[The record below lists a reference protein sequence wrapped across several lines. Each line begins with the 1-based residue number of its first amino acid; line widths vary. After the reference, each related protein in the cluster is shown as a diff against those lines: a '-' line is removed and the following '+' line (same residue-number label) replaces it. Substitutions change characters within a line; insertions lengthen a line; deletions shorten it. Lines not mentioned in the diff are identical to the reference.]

1 MATPIMVNQ
10 STTLVQI
17 DTSVIANA
25 PYIVLLSNVNS
36 PGSLITIR
44 DTYGAASLVNRI
56 LVSTTTGVRFLD
68 GGGPLCN
75 LYTIN
80 QPYGFLTVTPKTS
93 NIWGV
98 TNTFAFPDSS
108 QVANLNSINVSSINI
123 SSVGYIQNAL
133 ISTASIS
140 TICTNNLYITANMSV
155 GQSTIAHAGFFV
167 CSVRTLDDFIA
178 SSNIYAGSTISSMFG
193 NITSTLTVPFI
204 STTNVW
210 MNGVLQTASTISTNG
225 PLFVGSSISTT
236 GNLAVGASTFIQGQ
250 LTVRQAA
257 FFGSSISTTGALNVG
272 YEAIL
277 NSSLQV
283 SHNAFIGGN
292 VSTLSNVTVGASL
305 SVMSTLYTQW
315 NMVTNSSILASGSFS
330 TLQDVN
336 IRRNLSTLGKAFI
349 GQELYTTSSI
359 LATGSFSTL
368 QDVNVAR
375 NVSVL
380 GNLYVKGTI
389 QFDQTEVDLQD
400 IMASSITAQFNI
412 STMSSFIAF
421 GGLDIRQSTFLG
433 GTVSSMSNF
442 NIFGLLSTASTVVVG
457 DSLIV
462 AKTGFFGSN
471 ISTHASMGVGGV
483 LRVGGGAVLQSTLST
498 FGQAAFF
505 SSVQIQGSLS
515 VMSSIAAACNVFVG
529 NTLSTSNLILYGST
543 SISTLAVTNTVGFG
557 MNVSSSTLHY
567 GLFSTSGAMNIG
579 GLISTTNAL
588 TVGST
593 IDTYHLAVQRGMS
606 VFSNAGFAQDVSAR
620 SSLYV
625 GMSTVLNGGF
635 YTQSPAYMADVQFTS
650 NVVIG
655 NPGGLQTNYGNL
667 SNFGLTMLKGNLTV
681 TTGITTLSNY
691 LQIDNKFGVS
701 KNTISNDTW
710 MSSLTTSSLVV
721 SYYQSTIGNAA
732 FFSNVQIQG
741 NLSVYS
747 TLDVQWNASFTRN
760 LAASTICTNQLT
772 ISTLNVIAP
781 SNTSFFVSSST
792 LHYGL
797 FSSFGQIFTGK
808 EISTMSSISAGGNL
822 NILSNATIGRNL
834 STLGTV
840 GFGATVNILGTT
852 TGQGTAFF
860 NTNLVTPQI
869 FNSSLQTSS
878 ILTSTLTAVNTSASN
893 AFAISSLVQ
902 SNLYVPFLYN
912 SSLQTSSIFTSTL
925 TASNIFA
932 CNIAI
937 SSMMASTINVS
948 TLSTVNLNASS
959 IVAPMGAF
967 STMSVFSQAV
977 ISNVFARA
985 IGVNCNSPQYAVD
998 VAGIVNASYI
1008 YQNGAQYVPAISNL
1022 AFSSISTNYALI
1034 KNTNVPSY
1042 FVAVSQAVATNNGG
1056 IYSGATPATLAAVTP
1071 SPALAGT
1078 PTSFTALYYTGSVWY
1093 IAASNATNSLL
1104 YSTSSTT
1111 AWTAS
1116 TAFTQITPVSG
1127 ALPSSSIRTIA
1138 YNGQYYLLAGT
1149 DTSGNVVRTTDFRT
1163 FTGSLI
1169 GTTRTVR
1176 TLVWNNSIW
1185 VAGGLDSSGNTG
1197 FIAYSTN
1204 GTSWTTVTMTLP
1216 TTMFTDVFSIIWN
1229 GNVFVAMGN
1238 DATTNLKYSYDGI
1251 TWANSTATSPSGLS
1265 PNTPNSSLAW
1275 SGKHFVAIQFT
1286 TTFSAGGKILRS
1298 TNGIDWTTSV
1308 TQPVCPTSV
1317 TWDGVKFVLVCGTGG
1332 TPSSVNNIYTSPDG
1346 STWTAGN
1353 TSMNCIPNIEFTT
1366 NTTPTLDLG
1375 NTSFYTNAQ
1384 PQFQGNQSTNTVTM
1398 LSNAI
1403 VLNNLYTDNTG
1414 RVGINNNAPAY
1425 ALDVNGTVN
1434 ATSLLVNGATV
1445 NTAGVN
1451 SAGNVGINKASSA
1464 SYNLDVNGTTNLSG
1478 SAALGFILNV
1488 NGPTRT
1494 KNIVFATNSFS
1505 PASDDFVNGAPSY
1518 GIGFARTGLTG
1529 LGSYA
1534 TATQPPLQIANYY
1547 GINFVGGQDLWGAG
1561 SSHMAIVDGKV
1572 GIQNTN
1578 PSCTLDVNGITRLN
1592 SNVGICTPG
1601 VVGTQLDIR
1610 GGHNLTRTSGSN
1622 LISFQFY
1629 GGGYRHFITSRHNG
1643 VASSVY
1649 NAIDFWLNN
1658 SASETGSSTSGTG
1671 NVNIMSVTAIGV
1683 GINCNVPQYTLDVN
1697 GTVNATSILVNGAAL
1712 TTNIAGINS
1721 SGNVGIGGA
1730 LNASYNLLVTG
1741 TQSNTGTLGV
1751 TGAGT
1756 FYNNLT
1762 NNGRFTNGR
1771 FKIYPQT
1778 AGGYTIME
1786 LSGGNNTG
1794 FIYADYTLH
1803 NDGIHFSYGY
1813 YGSNG
1818 VAYGIDYANSRISVG
1833 YGTISLNVGWSNSQ
1847 RPLLSVAPYIVTV
1860 IDSFRV
1866 SNTLTAQATLNVGL
1880 AAPTT
1885 NDIIAGS
1892 GLNGRADG
1900 TGLVA
1905 TFNTP
1910 RSICVDPAG
1919 NIYVADFTNFNIRK
1933 ITPAGVVTTFAGS
1946 TAGSSGT
1953 VNATGTAARFEG
1965 PYTISIDPAGLNLY
1979 VVDRANDYAVIRKIV
1994 ISSAVVSTVLTE
2006 GNINLSDAINCCVD
2020 SAGNIYFSSNQ
2031 TSSVRKVVSGT
2042 SSSVHVASVAAPRGI
2057 CLDSSNTYLYVSRQS
2072 TSPEIIRIK
2081 ISDSTQENFVG
2092 GIPQSLNDGV
2102 GYRAGF
2108 ISDLRGC
2115 GMFIDPGGSY
2125 LYVSDYPYLRRIEIS
2140 TRIVATVYT
2149 YLDGIAGICMKS
2161 DYSIYAS
2168 TDVAGGRVYRIYATV
2183 EVKDSALKVG
2193 GPTNLNGS
2201 VYINGNNARFLQC
2214 GLMFHPTAV
2223 DYDTINGAPSYGI
2236 GRVTTSLAGL
2246 GPYTV
2251 AANQWPLQ
2259 IANYYGINFIGGNA
2273 AWDQNGRSHMCIV
2286 DGKVGINCNAPAD
2299 YYLDVNGQTNI
2310 NGVLTLKAG
2319 VSHKSSDN
2327 LNRLYYSANGKT
2339 MFGAKDSYEF
2349 QDPSGNA
2356 FVYLGYDSTGSYIS
2370 GAANN
2375 RGRFNI
2381 YTAGT
2386 GGSGIDSDSFEI
2398 WWYPSLGQG
2407 FNKTTSTGGLLLRLK
2422 TGSSSALGRASLQL
2436 PLACAF
2442 INSYWYNSA
2451 DDATNRL
2458 HFELNG
2464 STYFNV
2470 PSTKQYIYQV
2480 NGANVAYLTSGGT
2493 FTNSDK
2499 RVKKNITPSKDALPI
2514 VNALNFCKFD
2524 FIDTLPQSGTRI
2536 QHGLIAQEVFEVYP
2550 EAVSYSD
2557 GYIPT
2562 AFSLAT
2568 QVLKVDSNLQITT
2581 SVPHQFTLSDT
2592 IELIIDTNRKQLPIV
2607 SIISDTEFTVS
2618 AWDKYDSSKGVFVF
2632 GKKTNYYMNIDKA
2645 QIGILAARACQT
2657 LSQENTAL
2665 QAQVASQQSTIN
2677 AILAKL
2683 NI

>member
-1 MATPIMVNQ
+1 M
-10 STTLVQI
+10 QI

-701 KNTISNDTW
+701 KNVISNDTW

-1445 NTAGVN
+1445 NTAGIN

-1464 SYNLDVNGTTNLSG
+1464 SYTLDVNGNTNLSG
-1478 SAALGFILNV
+1478 AAALGFILNV

-1505 PASDDFVNGAPSY
+1505 AGSDDFVNGAPSY

-1529 LGSYA
+1529 LASYPI
-1534 TATQPPLQIANYY
+1534 ATQPPLQIANYW

-1610 GGHNLTRTSGSN
+1610 GGADSDGTAGSN
-1622 LISFQFY
+1622 MIAFDYRL
-1629 GGGYRHFITSRHNG
+1629 GGYKHFITTRHN
-1643 VASSVY
+1643 AAADSPR

-1658 SASETGSSTSGTG
+1658 SIPEGGSTTAGTG
-1671 NVNIMSVTAIGV
+1671 NIRRMSITAAGV
-1683 GINCNVPQYTLDVN
+1683 GINCNLPAYMLDVN
-1697 GTVNATSILVNGAAL
+1697 GTVNATSVLVNGVAISGN
-1712 TTNIAGINS
+1712 TAGVNS
-1721 SGNVGIGGA
+1721 AGNVGINKA
-1730 LNASYNLLVTG
+1730 SSASYNLDVNGTTNLNGVVTFKTG
-1741 TQSNTGTLGV
+1741 VSHKSDDDTNRLYYTSGGNTLFGSRNGYIFQDNSGSSLFTI
-1751 TGAGT
+1751 
-1756 FYNNLT
+1756 T
-1762 NNGRFTNGR
+1762 NSAEVSLPVSGRFSVGQFTIFPR
-1771 FKIYPQT
+1771 T
-1778 AGGYTIME
+1778 AAGYTIMG

-1794 FIYADYTLH
+1794 YFYGDFQLLG
-1803 NDGIHFSYGY
+1803 DGIHMGY
-1813 YGSNG
+1813 NYYASNG
-1818 VAYGIDYANSRISVG
+1818 VAYAGGAHSTRISLG
-1833 YGTISLNVGWSNSQ
+1833 YGTMSLNVGWSNAQ
-1847 RPLLSVAPYIVTV
+1847 RSMLIVSPYLVEIV
-1860 IDSFRV
+1860 DAFRI
-1866 SNTLTAQATLNVGL
+1866 SNTLTVQSIFNAGL
-1880 AAPTT
+1880 AAATS
-1885 NDIIAGS
+1885 NVVLAGS
-1892 GLNGRADG
+1892 GVNGRADG
-1900 TGLVA
+1900 TGTAA

-1910 RSICVDPAG
+1910 RSICVDPAN

-1946 TAGSSGT
+1946 TAGASGT

-1979 VVDRANDYAVIRKIV
+1979 VVDRASNYAAIRKIV
-1994 ISSAVVSTVLTE
+1994 ISSADVSTVLSE
-2006 GNINLSDAINCCVD
+2006 GNINLSDPIACCVD
-2020 SAGNIYFSSNQ
+2020 SAGNVYFCSNQ
-2031 TSSVRKVVSGT
+2031 TGSVRKCAAGAT
-2042 SSSVHVASVAAPRGI
+2042 SSTAFFGLNTISAGRGI
-2057 CLDSSNTYLYVSRQS
+2057 CLDPSNTYLYVARQT
-2072 TSPEIIRIK
+2072 TSPVIVRIK
-2081 ISDSTQENFVG
+2081 ISDATQEDFVG
-2092 GIPQSLNDGV
+2092 GNPQALNDGT
-2102 GYRAGF
+2102 GTTTMGQGRPSF

-2115 GMFIDPGGSY
+2115 GMFIDPTGTY
-2125 LYVSDYPYLRRIEIS
+2125 LYVSDYPYLRRITIAS
-2140 TRIVATVYT
+2140 RTMATIYT
-2149 YLDGIAGICMKS
+2149 YMDYITGICMRS
-2161 DYSIYAS
+2161 DYAIFAS
-2168 TDVAGGRVYRIYATV
+2168 TDTAGGKVFRIYPTVAIASALNVTGPISLNGDIKAEENLIIGTGATV
-2183 EVKDSALKVG
+2183 PTAKLHIRG
-2193 GPTNLNGS
+2193 GAGVEQAAGTTNLIAFESLSAGYNHYITSTHSAAASARNAIHFWLNNTTQAVVTTAGTGNVNMMSVTGTGVGINCNLPTFGFALDVNGS
-2201 VYINGNNARFLQC
+2201 IKTKNIIFATDTFNGAYNDF
-2214 GLMFHPTAV
+2214 V
-2223 DYDTINGAPSYGI
+2223 NGAPSYGI
-2236 GRVTTSLAGL
+2236 GFVTSALSGL
-2246 GPYTV
+2246 GSYPRATKP
-2251 AANQWPLQ
+2251 PLQ
-2259 IANYYGINFIGGNA
+2259 IANYYGINFVGGQGNWVA
-2273 AWDQNGRSHMCIV
+2273 DGEGSSHMAIV
-2286 DGKVGINCNAPAD
+2286 DGKVGILNKNPGYA
-2299 YYLDVNGQTNI
+2299 LDVTGDINFSGNLRKGGVIQT
-2310 NGVLTLKAG
+2310 T
-2319 VSHKSSDN
+2319 SSD
-2327 LNRLYYSANGKT
+2327 RR
-2339 MFGAKDSYEF
+2339 
-2349 QDPSGNA
+2349 
-2356 FVYLGYDSTGSYIS
+2356 I
-2370 GAANN
+2370 
-2375 RGRFNI
+2375 
-2381 YTAGT
+2381 
-2386 GGSGIDSDSFEI
+2386 
-2398 WWYPSLGQG
+2398 
-2407 FNKTTSTGGLLLRLK
+2407 
-2422 TGSSSALGRASLQL
+2422 
-2436 PLACAF
+2436 
-2442 INSYWYNSA
+2442 
-2451 DDATNRL
+2451 
-2458 HFELNG
+2458 
-2464 STYFNV
+2464 
-2470 PSTKQYIYQV
+2470 
-2480 NGANVAYLTSGGT
+2480 
-2493 FTNSDK
+2493 
-2499 RVKKNITPSKDALPI
+2499 KKNITSSSDTLDIINSLK
-2514 VNALNFCKFD
+2514 FHMFD
-2524 FIDTLPQSGTRI
+2524 FIDTLGQFGKPVK
-2536 QHGLIAQEVFEVYP
+2536 HGLIAQEVLEVYP
-2550 EAVSYSD
+2550 EAVSYSE

-2568 QVLKVDSNLQITT
+2568 QVLQVDSNLQITT
-2581 SVPHQFTLSDT
+2581 SVPHEFVSSDM
-2592 IELIIDTNRKQLPIV
+2592 IELIIDNQRKHLPIV
-2607 SIISDTEFTVS
+2607 SIISETVFTV
-2618 AWDKYDSSKGVFVF
+2618 AKWYDYDSNKSVFVY
-2632 GKKTNYYMNIDKA
+2632 GKKTNDFMNIDKA
-2645 QIGILAARACQT
+2645 QFGMLAARACQT
-2657 LSQENTAL
+2657 LSQQNTAL

-2683 NI
+2683 NM